1 MEDYRIP
8 VTIITGFL
16 GAGKTTLLNQLIKRY
31 PQKKFAIIENE
42 FGEIGIDGS
51 LIVGVNENIFELNN
65 GCICCSLNSDFYRTI
80 DQLMDSEYVF
90 NHLLIETTGIADPL
104 SIINAFFDG
113 GGIQDQFKIDSVIGV
128 ADAVNIEDLI
138 DEHAEIR
145 KQISVSDTL
154 LINKSD
160 SVDPKYLKTLIQ
172 MIGEINPLANIIPTS
187 FCDCKD
193 IPLLDTDAYNAKHV
207 EQSTLNFSLHPNHH
221 DHHHE
226 ISTIAF
232 EFPGVFDFSKFSLWI
247 ENYMFFNSH
256 KILRIKGILA
266 FEDYSERF
274 IFHSVVN
281 SFLLEPG
288 KKWDEELPFSK
299 LIFIG
304 KHLDRDEI
312 NEGLTQL
319 RVMELRDN

>member
-16 GAGKTTLLNQLIKRY
+16 GAGKTTLLNQLIKQY

-128 ADAVNIEDLI
+128 ADAINIEDLI

-160 SVDPKYLKTLIQ
+160 SVDQKYLATLTQ
-172 MIGEINPLANIIPTS
+172 MLSEINPLATIIPTS
-187 FCDCKD
+187 FCDSTNCN
-193 IPLLDTDAYNAKHV
+193 LLDTDAYNATQI
-207 EQSTLNFSLHPNHH
+207 EQSTLGFIPRPNPHH
-221 DHHHE
+221 AHHHGHE
-226 ISTIAF
+226 IATVAF
-232 EFPGVFDFSKFSLWI
+232 EFPGLFDFSKFSLWI

-266 FEDYSERF
+266 FEDYQERF

-288 KKWDEELPFSK
+288 NKWDEELPFSK

-304 KHLDRDEI
+304 KHLDKEEI
-312 NEGLTQL
+312 KEGLDQL
-319 RVMELRDN
+319 VI

>member
-8 VTIITGFL
+8 VSIITGFL
-16 GAGKTTLLNQLIKRY
+16 GAGKTTLLNRLIKQY
-31 PQKKFAIIENE
+31 PLKKFAIIENE

-51 LIVGVNENIFELNN
+51 LIVGVDENIFELNN

-80 DQLMDSEYVF
+80 DQLMNSEFVF

-113 GGIQDQFKIDSVIGV
+113 GGIQDQFKIDSVIGIV
-128 ADAVNIEDLI
+128 DAINIEDLI

-160 SVDPKYLKTLIQ
+160 SVDKNYLVELTQ
-172 MIGEINPLANIIPTS
+172 MLSEINPLATIIPTIFGES
-187 FCDCKD
+187 ANCN
-193 IPLLDTDAYNAKHV
+193 LLDTDAYNASQIEH
-207 EQSTLNFSLHPNHH
+207 STLSFAAPHH
-221 DHHHE
+221 QHQNHE
-226 ISTIAF
+226 ISTVAF
-232 EFPGVFDFSKFSLWI
+232 EYQGWFDFSKFSLWI

-266 FEDYSERF
+266 FEDYQERF

-281 SFLLEPG
+281 SFLLEPA

-304 KHLDRDEI
+304 KHLDKDEI
-312 NEGLTQL
+312 KEGLDQL
-319 RVMELRDN
+319 LIK

>member
-8 VTIITGFL
+8 VSIITGFL
-16 GAGKTTLLNQLIKRY
+16 GAGKTTLLNRLIKQY
-31 PQKKFAIIENE
+31 PLKKFAIIENE

-51 LIVGVNENIFELNN
+51 LIVGVDENIFELNN

-80 DQLMDSEYVF
+80 DQLMNSEFVF

-113 GGIQDQFKIDSVIGV
+113 GGIQDQFKIDSVIGIV
-128 ADAVNIEDLI
+128 DAINIEDLI

-160 SVDPKYLKTLIQ
+160 SVDRNYLVELTQ
-172 MIGEINPLANIIPTS
+172 MLSEINPLATIVPTIFGES
-187 FCDCKD
+187 ASCN
-193 IPLLDTDAYNAKHV
+193 LLDTDAYSASQIEH
-207 EQSTLNFSLHPNHH
+207 STLSFTPHH
-221 DHHHE
+221 QHQTHE
-226 ISTIAF
+226 ISTVAF
-232 EFPGVFDFSKFSLWI
+232 EYQGWFDFSKFSLWI

-266 FEDYSERF
+266 FEDYQERF

-281 SFLLEPG
+281 SFLLEPA

-304 KHLDRDEI
+304 KHLDKDEI
-312 NEGLTQL
+312 KEGLDQL
-319 RVMELRDN
+319 LIK

>member
-1 MEDYRIP
+1 MEDHRIP
-8 VTIITGFL
+8 VSIITGFL
-16 GAGKTTLLNQLIKRY
+16 GAGKTTLLNRLIKQY
-31 PQKKFAIIENE
+31 PLKKFAIIENE

-51 LIVGVNENIFELNN
+51 LIVGVDENIFELNN

-80 DQLMDSEYVF
+80 EQLMNSEFVF

-128 ADAVNIEDLI
+128 TDAINIEDLI

-160 SVDPKYLKTLIQ
+160 SVDKNYLVELTQ
-172 MIGEINPLANIIPTS
+172 MLSEINPLATIIPTS
-187 FCDCKD
+187 FGESANCN
-193 IPLLDTDAYNAKHV
+193 LLDTDTYNASQIEH
-207 EQSTLNFSLHPNHH
+207 STLSFTPHHHPHQA
-221 DHHHE
+221 HE
-226 ISTIAF
+226 ISTVAF
-232 EFPGVFDFSKFSLWI
+232 EYPGWFDFSKFSLWI

-266 FEDYSERF
+266 FEDYRERF

-281 SFLLEPG
+281 SFLLEPA
-288 KKWDEELPFSK
+288 KKWNEELPFSK

-304 KHLDRDEI
+304 KHLDKDEI
-312 NEGLTQL
+312 KEGLDQL
-319 RVMELRDN
+319 LVK